1 MGGCFATSRS
11 AFLKTVNRIM
21 KKVII
26 ILQENQKSSAKRLGL
41 RCTVRSQQ
49 DSDPKGLDFPKSW
62 LELYQGHMECTE
74 ETSPCQGVDYQKPVD
89 GCQKHYVE
97 PKMAGGHCFGNC
109 HHLLCI
115 YLTLWQPCPWFF
127 RGAEPCLIHLAL
139 LQNHCCLFF

>member
-49 DSDPKGLDFPKSW
+49 DSDPRVWTSQSPDLNSIKGIWNVLKKQVHAREWTTRSLSMAVKSTMLNRKW
-62 LELYQGHMECTE
+62 PGDIVL
-74 ETSPCQGVDYQKPVD
+74 VIVI
-89 GCQKHYVE
+89 
-97 PKMAGGHCFGNC
+97 
-109 HHLLCI
+109 I
-115 YLTLWQPCPWFF
+115 YFAF
-127 RGAEPCLIHLAL
+127 I
-139 LQNHCCLFF
+139 